1 MDEAFV
7 EQVAMSTHFDQVANK
22 KAFEINMTKPIYG
35 TFAEI
40 GAGQE
45 VARRFFYVG
54 GAAGTVAKTIS
65 AYDMTFSD
73 AIYGKSTR
81 FVSKQRLGEML
92 DHEYGLLVE
101 RLDEKV
107 GAEKTFFAF
116 ADTVAAR
123 SYKTQNESHGW
134 MGIRFQSS
142 PRTEPNEI
150 VLHVRMLDATNQQ
163 QQEALGIVG
172 VNLIH
177 GAFFKRKDLRAFI
190 ASLTDDLDS
199 SRIEIDMIRFS
210 GPDFAMVDNRI
221 MCLELVTQGLAQ
233 AVLFRGDGEVIQAA
247 DLFYHKPLLVQRGSF
262 RPVTNVH
269 RDMIECAHQMFLLE
283 QDLQGEKPEVLHEIT
298 MKNLMSSG
306 SLDLQDFLDRIDML
320 GALGR
325 NVLISNY
332 GEYYRLIQY
341 LRRYTDRPIGLPLG
355 IPSLHEI
362 FEEKY
367 YGNLD
372 GGILEGLGRLFKKG
386 VRLYVYPTKLEKGQ
400 IVEAAAFKVD
410 ESLRA
415 LYGYL
420 LENRFIVPMV
430 GCKLD
435 YLGVNSA
442 KTLANLQQGE
452 GDWEEMVPR
461 EVATIIKERKFFG
474 WKG

>member
-1 MDEAFV
+1 
-7 EQVAMSTHFDQVANK
+7 MSTHFDRLANK

-45 VARRFFYVG
+45 VARRFFHVG
-54 GAAGTVAKTIS
+54 GAAGTIAKTIS

-73 AIYGKSTR
+73 AIYGKSDR
-81 FVSKQRLGEML
+81 YVGKQRLEEML
-92 DHEYGLLVE
+92 DHEYGLLIE
-101 RLDEKV
+101 RLNGTI
-107 GAEKTFFAF
+107 GAERTFFAF

-123 SYKTQNESHGW
+123 SFKTKSESHGW
-134 MGIRFQSS
+134 MGIRFQSA
-142 PRTEPNEI
+142 PQTQPNDI
-150 VLHVRMLDATNQQ
+150 ILHVRMLDETNLQ

-172 VNLIH
+172 LNLIH
-177 GAFFKRKDLRAFI
+177 GAFFKRKDLKAFV
-190 ASLTDDLDS
+190 AALLDDLDPT
-199 SRIEIDMIRFS
+199 RIEIDMIRFS

-247 DLFYHKPLLVQRGSF
+247 DLFYHKPLLVERGSF

-269 RDMIECAHQMFLLE
+269 RDMIECGHKMFLMEDDLGGE
-283 QDLQGEKPEVLHEIT
+283 QPEILHEIT
-298 MKNLMSSG
+298 MRNLMSG
-306 SLDLQDFLDRIDML
+306 GQLDLQDFLDRVDML

-332 GEYYRLIQY
+332 GRFYRLVEY
-341 LRRYTDRPIGLPLG
+341 LRRYSDRSIGLPIG

-367 YGNLD
+367 YEDLE

-386 VRLYVYPTKLEKGQ
+386 VRLYVYPTKDERGH
-400 IVEAAAFKVD
+400 IVEAASFKVEPD
-410 ESLRA
+410 LRA
-415 LYGYL
+415 LYVYL
-420 LENRFIVPMV
+420 LENRFIVPMA
-430 GCKLD
+430 GCNLE
-435 YLGVNSA
+435 YLGIDSA
-442 KTLANLQQGE
+442 KTMAKLQA
-452 GDWEEMVPR
+452 GDASWEAMVPPKVV
-461 EVATIIKERKFFG
+461 EIIKSRKFFG

>member
-1 MDEAFV
+1 
-7 EQVAMSTHFDQVANK
+7 MSTHFDQMANK

-45 VARRFFYVG
+45 VARRFFHVG

-81 FVSKQRLGEML
+81 FVSRQRLNEML
-92 DHEYGLLVE
+92 DHEYGLLIE
-101 RLDEKV
+101 RLDQKV
-107 GAEKTFFAF
+107 GSERTFFAF

-123 SYKTQNESHGW
+123 SYKSNNESHGW
-134 MGIRFQSS
+134 MGIRFQST
-142 PRTEPNEI
+142 PRTQPNDI
-150 VLHVRMLDATNQQ
+150 ILHVRMLDETNKE

-172 VNLIH
+172 LNLIH
-177 GAFFKRKDLRAFI
+177 GAFFKRKDLKAFI
-190 ASLTDDLDS
+190 ASLLDDLDHT
-199 SRIEIDMIRFS
+199 RIEIDMIRFS

-247 DLFYHKPLLVQRGSF
+247 DLFYHKPLLVERGSF

-269 RDMIECAHQMFLLE
+269 RDMIECGIKMFLMEDELGDE
-283 QDLQGEKPEVLHEIT
+283 EPEILHEIT
-298 MKNLMSSG
+298 MRNLMSG
-306 SLDLQDFLDRIDML
+306 GQLDLQDFLDRIDML

-332 GEYYRLIQY
+332 GRFYRLVEY
-341 LRRYTDRPIGLPLG
+341 LRRYSDRPIGLPIG

-367 YGNLD
+367 YDDLE

-386 VRLYVYPTKLEKGQ
+386 VRLYVYPTKDEKGH
-400 IVEAAAFKVD
+400 IVEAASFKVD
-410 ESLRA
+410 ADLRA
-415 LYGYL
+415 LYVYL
-420 LENRFIVPMV
+420 LENRFIVPMA
-430 GCKLD
+430 GCNLE
-435 YLGVNSA
+435 YLGIDSA
-442 KTLANLQQGE
+442 KTMVKLQA
-452 GDWEEMVPR
+452 GDAAWEDMVPPKVV
-461 EVATIIKERKFFG
+461 EIIKSRKFFG

>member
-1 MDEAFV
+1 MG
-7 EQVAMSTHFDQVANK
+7 SHFDQIANK

-45 VARRFFYVG
+45 VARRFFHVG

-81 FVSKQRLGEML
+81 FVSQQRLVEML
-92 DHEYGLLVE
+92 DHEYGLLIE
-101 RLDEKV
+101 RLNEKV
-107 GAEKTFFAF
+107 GKERTFFAF
-116 ADTVAAR
+116 ADTVSAR
-123 SYKTQNESHGW
+123 SYKTKNESHGW

-142 PRTEPNEI
+142 PQSEPNDI
-150 VLHVRMLDATNQQ
+150 VIHVRMLDETNQQ

-177 GAFFKRKDLRAFI
+177 GAFFKQKDLRALI

-199 SRIEIDMIRFS
+199 SRVEIDMIRFS
-210 GPDFAMVDNRI
+210 GPDFSMVDNRI

-233 AVLFRGDGEVIQAA
+233 AVLFRGDGDVIQAA
-247 DLFYHKPLLVQRGSF
+247 DLFYHKPLLVERGSF
-262 RPVTNVH
+262 RPVTKVH
-269 RDMIECAHQMFLLE
+269 RDMIECGQAMFLME
-283 QDLQGEKPEVLHEIT
+283 DDLNGAKPEVVHEIT
-298 MKNLMSSG
+298 MRNLMSDG
-306 SLDLQDFLDRIDML
+306 HLDLQDFLDRVDML

-332 GEYYRLIQY
+332 GRFYRLVEY
-341 LRRYTDRPIGLPLG
+341 LRRYSDRSIGLPIG

-362 FEEKY
+362 FEQKY
-367 YGNLD
+367 YDDLE

-386 VRLYVYPTKLEKGQ
+386 VRLYVYPTKDEKGH
-400 IVEAAAFKVD
+400 IIEAASFKVEPD
-410 ESLRA
+410 LRA
-415 LYGYL
+415 LYVYL
-420 LENRFIVPMV
+420 LENRFIVPMA
-430 GCKLD
+430 GCNLE
-435 YLGVNSA
+435 YLGIDSA
-442 KTLANLQQGE
+442 KTMAKLQA
-452 GDWEEMVPR
+452 GDPSWENMVPPKVV
-461 EVATIIKERKFFG
+461 EIIKSRKFFG

>member
-1 MDEAFV
+1 M
-7 EQVAMSTHFDQVANK
+7 ANK

-45 VARRFFYVG
+45 VARRFFLVG

-81 FVSKQRLGEML
+81 FVSLQRLNEML
-92 DHEYGLLVE
+92 DHEYGLLIE
-101 RLDEKV
+101 RLDQKV
-107 GAEKTFFAF
+107 GAERTFFAF
-116 ADTVAAR
+116 ADTVSAR
-123 SYKTQNESHGW
+123 SYKTKNESHGW

-142 PRTEPNEI
+142 PRTAPNDI
-150 VLHVRMLDATNQQ
+150 VLHVRMLDETNQQ

-177 GAFFKRKDLRAFI
+177 GAFFKRKDLRALI
-190 ASLTDDLDS
+190 ASLTDDLDA
-199 SRIEIDMIRFS
+199 SRVEIDMIRFS

-247 DLFYHKPLLVQRGSF
+247 DLFYHKPLLVERGSF

-269 RDMIECAHQMFLLE
+269 RDMIECGQSMFLMEDELG
-283 QDLQGEKPEVLHEIT
+283 GEVPEIVHEIT
-298 MKNLMSSG
+298 MRNLMSDG
-306 SLDLQDFLDRIDML
+306 HLDLQDFLDRVDML

-332 GEYYRLIQY
+332 GRFYRLVNY
-341 LRRYTDRPIGLPLG
+341 LRRYSDRPIGLPIG

-362 FEEKY
+362 FEQKY
-367 YGNLD
+367 YDDLP

-386 VRLYVYPTKLEKGQ
+386 VRLYVYPTKDEKGH
-400 IVEAAAFKVD
+400 IIEAAAFKVD
-410 ESLRA
+410 PDLRA
-415 LYGYL
+415 LYVYL
-420 LENRFIVPMV
+420 LENRFIVPMA
-430 GCKLD
+430 GCNLD
-435 YLGVNSA
+435 YLGIDSA
-442 KTLANLQQGE
+442 KTMAKLQA
-452 GDWEEMVPR
+452 GDPSWETMVPPKVV
-461 EVATIIKERKFFG
+461 EIIKSRKFFG

>member
-1 MDEAFV
+1 
-7 EQVAMSTHFDQVANK
+7 MSSHFDQIANK

-81 FVSKQRLGEML
+81 FVSKQRLEEML

-123 SYKTQNESHGW
+123 SYKTRNESHGW

-142 PRTEPNEI
+142 PRTQPNDI
-150 VLHVRMLDATNQQ
+150 VLHVRMLDETNQE

-177 GAFFKRKDLRAFI
+177 GAFFKRRDLRAFI
-190 ASLTDDLDS
+190 SSLTDDLDS
-199 SRIEIDMIRFS
+199 SRVEIDMIRFS
-210 GPDFAMVDNRI
+210 GPDFSMVDNRI

-233 AVLFRGDGEVIQAA
+233 AVLFRGDGEVIQASE
-247 DLFYHKPLLVQRGSF
+247 LFYHKPLLVQRGSF

-269 RDMIECAHQMFLLE
+269 RDMIESAHAMFLME
-283 QDLQGEKPEVLHEIT
+283 DDLNGDQPEVLHEIT
-298 MKNLMSSG
+298 MKNLMSG
-306 SLDLQDFLDRIDML
+306 GQLDLQDFLDRIDML

-386 VRLYVYPTKLEKGQ
+386 VRLYVYPTKDDAGH
-400 IVEAAAFKVD
+400 IVEAASFKVAAD
-410 ESLRA
+410 LRL
-415 LYGYL
+415 LYAFL
-420 LENRFIVPMV
+420 LENRFIVPMA

-435 YLGVNSA
+435 YLGINSEKTMA
-442 KTLANLQQGE
+442 KLKA
-452 GDWEEMVPR
+452 GDPEWEKMVPSQVS
-461 EVATIIKERKFFG
+461 EIIKTRKFFG
-474 WKG
+474 WKE